1 VPGRHGPPVLAPSVL
16 AVISRHC
23 TRPRLMF
30 SCSAAIMSYLLLSP
44 SIAFAQAIPDYDR
57 QAYCERRAERSAQ
70 LDAALKRCLWLE
82 QYALDEL
89 ETFWPR
95 AGAEL
100 RQECLEIASADESY
114 VVLVRCVMAGLRR
127 SR

>member
-1 VPGRHGPPVLAPSVL
+1 
-16 AVISRHC
+16 
-23 TRPRLMF
+23 MF
-30 SCSAAIMSYLLLSP
+30 SCSAAIMSFLLLSP
-44 SIAFAQAIPDYDR
+44 SIAFAQAIPDYDS

-70 LDAALKRCLWLE
+70 PDAALKRCLWLE

-89 ETFWPR
+89 ETFWLR
-95 AGAEL
+95 AGADL
-100 RQECLEIASADESY
+100 RQECLEITSADESY

>member
-1 VPGRHGPPVLAPSVL
+1 
-16 AVISRHC
+16 
-23 TRPRLMF
+23 MF
-30 SCSAAIMSYLLLSP
+30 SCSAAIMSFLLLWP
-44 SIAFAQAIPDYDR
+44 SIAFAQAIPNYDS
-57 QAYCERRAERSAQ
+57 QARCERRTERSAQ
-70 LDAALKRCLWLE
+70 PDAALKRCLWL
-82 QYALDEL
+82 LDEL

>member
-1 VPGRHGPPVLAPSVL
+1 ML
-16 AVISRHC
+16 AVISRDR
-23 TRPRLMF
+23 TPPRSVL
-30 SCSAAIMSYLLLSP
+30 SCSAAIISFFLLSP